1 MLNLKSVVT
10 SVVKLVW
17 ISDASVRFE
26 GTLEVT
32 QGSSCSKQKSTLGSD
47 QVVHGFIR
55 LGLEISK
62 DGGSTM
68 PLGPCCFLSS
78 EWKML
83 SLNPDW
89 TSPVLPSLILLP
101 RRTVKSLA
109 LLALSSCWPPPGYPY
124 GWAKGSNCFP
134 PATGC
139 ASVGTAQRAV
149 GFPPASC
156 LTDPRSSEKLGLMFL
171 SLRQPAAQVSF
182 TTGSLFWEVGDITEV
197 CGTQSQGF
205 CKQGNGNN
213 PCEISHVNFTAG
225 GGRGN

>member
-1 MLNLKSVVT
+1 MGMNLRFFSQ
-10 SVVKLVW
+10 VW
-17 ISDASVRFE
+17 RNFGGHPGQLLLKAESA
-26 GTLEVT
+26 
-32 QGSSCSKQKSTLGSD
+32 LGSD
-47 QVVHGFIR
+47 QVVHGFIH

-68 PLGPCCFLSS
+68 PLGPWFFLSS
-78 EWKML
+78 GWKML

-109 LLALSSCWPPPGYPY
+109 LLALSSCWPPQAIP
-124 GWAKGSNCFP
+124 
-134 PATGC
+134 
-139 ASVGTAQRAV
+139 TAEQRAV
-149 GFPPASC
+149 IASLQLLPVLLSAQPSVLLPFLAASR
-156 LTDPRSSEKLGLMFL
+156 LTDPRSSEKPGLIFL
-171 SLRQPAAQVSF
+171 SLRQPAAHVSF

-213 PCEISHVNFTAG
+213 LCEISHVNFTAG